1 MLALSVFMLAVA
13 KNLPDTF
20 EFIPLISEWT
30 LLRAGGG
37 DCCDGDSV
45 GGICGDC
52 GDGSEKIAQK
62 RGMIMAVMFLVV
74 VVVMVVVV
82 GCVEVVIVVELL
94 FVGCL
99 TS

>member
-1 MLALSVFMLAVA
+1 MLTVA
-13 KNLPDTF
+13 ESLPDTF
-20 EFIPLISEWT
+20 EFIPLISERT

-37 DCCDGDSV
+37 DCCNGDGDSV

-62 RGMIMAVMFLVV
+62 RGMVMAVMFLVV
-74 VVVMVVVV
+74 VVVVVVVVV

-94 FVGCL
+94 FAGCL